1 MLGPGEIAAEPTGG
15 VTMRKQLMAALCS
28 AVLLVGGCS
37 TADEDPPAAGGKTSE
52 AEVATLQTGAPT
64 PAASATPTQAERPRE
79 RLDDTPEDQKE
90 RLKPYVK
97 CMSDHGVDIAKLRS
111 DGTGSNGASEASKA
125 CEHLMPL
132 PPWEFDPANPEAKD
146 FARDVVKCL
155 KGKGVRY
162 VEVGSDGTGWAFGG
176 KNNDAD
182 SISKGLK
189 YSPAC
194 EREVAA
200 KRK

>member
-1 MLGPGEIAAEPTGG
+1 
-15 VTMRKQLMAALCS
+15 MRKQLMAALCS
-28 AVLLVGGCS
+28 AVLLIGGCS
-37 TADEDPPAAGGKTSE
+37 TADEDPPAAGSGRTSE
-52 AEVATLQTGAPT
+52 AEVATLQTATPSPT
-64 PAASATPTQAERPRE
+64 ASATPAEAGRPRE

-97 CMSDHGVDIAKLRS
+97 CMAEHGVDIAKLRS
-111 DGTGSNGASEASKA
+111 DGTGSDKTSEASRA
-125 CEHLMPL
+125 CDRLMPL
-132 PPWEFDPANPEAKD
+132 PPWEFDPANPEAGD

-194 EREVAA
+194 QREVAA

>member
-1 MLGPGEIAAEPTGG
+1 MLATGGIATELTGG
-15 VTMRKQLMAALCS
+15 VTMRKQVMAALCS
-28 AVLLVGGCS
+28 GVLLVSGCS
-37 TADEDPPAAGGKTSE
+37 TAEEAPPAAGSTGG

-64 PAASATPTQAERPRE
+64 PTASAATPQDERPRE

-90 RLKPYVK
+90 RLKPYTK
-97 CMSDHGVDIAKLRS
+97 CLTEHGVDITRRRS
-111 DGTGSNGASEASKA
+111 DGTGADGTSGAAKA
-125 CEHLMPL
+125 CGHLMPL
-132 PPWEFDPANPEAKD
+132 PPWELDPANPEARD

-155 KGKGVRY
+155 KEKGVRY

-176 KNNDAD
+176 RNNDAD

-194 EREVAA
+194 QREVAA

>member
-1 MLGPGEIAAEPTGG
+1 
-15 VTMRKQLMAALCS
+15 MRKQLMAALCS
-28 AVLLVGGCS
+28 TVLLVGGCS
-37 TADEDPPAAGGKTSE
+37 TADGDPPAASGGKTGE
-52 AEVATLQTGAPT
+52 AEVATLRTGAPT
-64 PAASATPTQAERPRE
+64 LTASATPPQAERPRE
-79 RLDDTPEDQKE
+79 RLDDTPEDKKE
-90 RLKPYVK
+90 RLKPYMK
-97 CMSDHGVDIAKLRS
+97 CLTEHGVDITKRRS
-111 DGTGSNGASEASKA
+111 DGTGAEGTSAASKA

-146 FARDVVKCL
+146 FARDVVQCL

-162 VEVGSDGTGWAFGG
+162 VEVGADGTGWAFGG
-176 KNNDAD
+176 KNNDSE